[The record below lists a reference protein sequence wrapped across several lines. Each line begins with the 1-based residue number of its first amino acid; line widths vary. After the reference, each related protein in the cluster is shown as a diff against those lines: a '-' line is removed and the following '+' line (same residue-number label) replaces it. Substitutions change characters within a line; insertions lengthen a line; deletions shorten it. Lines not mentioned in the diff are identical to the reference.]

1 MILCHGFVKALFCM
15 FGLGHNLT
23 LENFHYILFIVYLPQ
38 VTQNLIF
45 NATNFVYVLL
55 DELPN

>member
-1 MILCHGFVKALFCM
+1 M

-38 VTQNLIF
+38 VKQNLIF